1 MVKITTNG
9 KAHHASRSAYAGS
22 PAQGAAAARKILDRG
37 SHHPAISVP
46 LLGMASGRLSRRS
59 SRVCLRR
66 QEAELRSGSPS
77 DRIGAAR
84 GPEGSLVFTE
94 TLGSGTY
101 GDLLRTI
108 RFEVRE
114 ATLLYW
120 FDTGAISGSVIN
132 SAMGDGELWPKGGG
146 LPLNLTREVLEQKRA
161 ALAAQ
166 PVAV

>member
-1 MVKITTNG
+1 
-9 KAHHASRSAYAGS
+9 
-22 PAQGAAAARKILDRG
+22 
-37 SHHPAISVP
+37 
-46 LLGMASGRLSRRS
+46 
-59 SRVCLRR
+59 VCLRR

-146 LPLNLTREVLEQKRA
+146 LPLNLTREALEQKRA

-166 PVAV
+166 TVSG